1 MDDSFGVKAGNPI
14 PGEVMH
20 EYFKQYAQRADILRR
35 IDFETEVLEVSRLE
49 STKGWTVKV
58 RRQSGEQEMQTKK
71 LIVAT
76 GVTND
81 PHRPQIEG
89 ADSFGGPIIHSAE
102 CGTKSGPI
110 LKDPEIETVAVLGSG
125 KSAWDSVYLAA
136 MAGKKVEWNIR
147 KSGRGSA
154 YVFPPH
160 AHIGPFKARRE
171 VSLVYRNV
179 SLY

>member
-1 MDDSFGVKAGNPI
+1 MDDSFGVEAGNPI

-49 STKGWTVKV
+49 STEGWMVKV
-58 RRQSGEQEMQTKK
+58 RRPSGEQEMQTKK

-81 PHRPQIEG
+81 PHRPRIEG
-89 ADSFGGPIIHSAE
+89 ADSFGGSIIHSAE

-110 LKDPEIETVAVLGSG
+110 VKDPEIEIVAVLGSG

-136 MAGKKVEWNIR
+136 MAGKKVEWIIR

-160 AHIGPFKARRE
+160 ARIGPFKARRE
-171 VSLVYRNV
+171 VSLVHQKF